1 MGFSSDEICVRFF
14 TVEDVKEFLE
24 TKEVELDCGYSFIIN
39 DELSISDVEF
49 YLFNNF
55 KDIKKLDVTG
65 GMFDISIINT
75 LKSLEKLSLPGNFIT
90 DISPLRGMRNLE
102 YLKLEYNDVKSLSP
116 LYGTK
121 NLKSVTLTGN
131 PIVDD
136 KEYIVKFNKDTG
148 IRVINKK

>member
-1 MGFSSDEICVRFF
+1 MGFSSDEICDRFF
-14 TVEDVKEFLE
+14 TVDEVTEFLE
-24 TKEVELDCGYSFIIN
+24 TRDVEPNCAYSFIIN
-39 DELSISDVEF
+39 DDLSISDVEF
-49 YLFNNF
+49 YLRNDFN
-55 KDIKKLDVTG
+55 DIKKLDVTG

-90 DISPLRGMRNLE
+90 DISPLRGLKKLE
-102 YLKLEYNDVKSLSP
+102 FLKLEYNDVKSLSP

-136 KEYIVKFNKDTG
+136 KEYITKFKNDTG
-148 IRVINKK
+148 IRVINKR